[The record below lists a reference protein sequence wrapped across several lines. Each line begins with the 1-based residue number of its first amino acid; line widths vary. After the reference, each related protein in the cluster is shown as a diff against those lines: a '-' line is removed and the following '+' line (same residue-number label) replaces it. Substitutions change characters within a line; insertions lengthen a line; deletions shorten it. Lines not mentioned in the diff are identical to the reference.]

1 MYKYIDNYVNTN
13 HVTQFPYPLHLPL
26 PLPISH
32 FIPVI
37 LSRHLYVKHKTIVGN
52 VTYSGRKRNLD
63 TSKTKEKK
71 LRLNRV

>member
-37 LSRHLYVKHKTIVGN
+37 LSGHLYVKHKTIVGN
-52 VTYSGRKRNLD
+52 VIYIYIYSWLFKQLVLL
-63 TSKTKEKK
+63 S
-71 LRLNRV
+71 LALLQ

>member
-13 HVTQFPYPLHLPL
+13 HVTQFPYLLPL

-37 LSRHLYVKHKTIVGN
+37 LLGRLYVKHKTIVGN
-52 VTYSGRKRNLD
+52 VIYIQVVILAIGITFSCL
-63 TSKTKEKK
+63 TTI
-71 LRLNRV
+71 V

>member
-26 PLPISH
+26 SH

-37 LSRHLYVKHKTIVGN
+37 LSGHLYVKHKTIVGN
-52 VTYSGRKRNLD
+52 VIHIQFVILAIGITFSCL
-63 TSKTKEKK
+63 TTI
-71 LRLNRV
+71 V

>member
-13 HVTQFPYPLHLPL
+13 HVTQFPYRLHLPL

-37 LSRHLYVKHKTIVGN
+37 LSGHLYVKHKTIVGN
-52 VTYSGRKRNLD
+52 VIYIYSWLFKQLVLL
-63 TSKTKEKK
+63 S
-71 LRLNRV
+71 LALLQ